1 MKISLTTQDNDVF
14 KEFKE
19 SAMSQNIDISNAKSE
34 INLSKNVNE
43 DDCDAYVMFTSNND
57 FIQKYV
63 DIIKKSNKYLVIVI
77 ISEVSNDI
85 KNADLY
91 IPEIKDNTLLSN
103 MIFQNI
109 NNYQKNF
116 GSLVKLSKKTNDV
129 VIFGDCQYDPLK
141 RSLYHNEEFV
151 KKMSIKE
158 GGLLELLSSN
168 FGKVVTK
175 DLILEKLWYDNNYFS
190 GRSMDVYVTSLRNI
204 FKKNGMNF
212 SIINISGVGLM
223 MENS

>member
-129 VIFGDCQYDPLK
+129 VIFGVFFW
-141 RSLYHNEEFV
+141 R
-151 KKMSIKE
+151 
-158 GGLLELLSSN
+158 
-168 FGKVVTK
+168 
-175 DLILEKLWYDNNYFS
+175 
-190 GRSMDVYVTSLRNI
+190 
-204 FKKNGMNF
+204 
-212 SIINISGVGLM
+212 
-223 MENS
+223 